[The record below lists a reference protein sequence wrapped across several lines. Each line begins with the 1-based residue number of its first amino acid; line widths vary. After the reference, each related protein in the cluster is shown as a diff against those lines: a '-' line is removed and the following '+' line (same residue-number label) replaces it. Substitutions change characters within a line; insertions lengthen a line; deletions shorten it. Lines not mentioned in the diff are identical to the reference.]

1 MSQIV
6 VNPEVIFLGK
16 LIQKIVEGKVRIP
29 KFQRP
34 FVWKQ
39 QDIISLLDSV
49 YRGYPI
55 GSILI
60 WETNQDIESSSSIGP
75 IDIVSRPHGSLSYI
89 LDGQQRI
96 TSLVGTLTLHENSQS
111 IQSGIDWRIYF
122 DLEKPNFMRTP
133 RGGCTSRYFPLNK
146 LLETSKFLTAAHEIQ
161 NIDDMRKK
169 HQWLSAADNLANSF
183 RDYQLPIV
191 RIQEATLSGVVTVFT
206 RLNRTGRKIS
216 PDQMISALTY
226 REGKFH
232 LAGELDKYQDELV
245 RKGFGGLKRIFL
257 LRSILAALDEDIYA
271 RDWADLVVKDEI
283 QTRLPKS
290 CQSAMNGINDA
301 LNFLQGLGVI
311 SDRILPYGLQ
321 LVLLGEFFRLCN
333 NPSPE
338 LRKLLERW
346 FWVTSF
352 SGWFGSVSSSQATR
366 ALQEIRQLA
375 NGTSQ
380 GFHEVNLNE
389 MALPFPKTF
398 SGHSARTR
406 AFLLYLASLK
416 PCSIIKNHTDELK
429 ISDLFASLKSNALGY
444 IYYNPSKIIFSSI
457 PANRMFVDK
466 EINGDIMDHLAIL
479 SSDQLAQILP
489 THGFKPNSIQ
499 PSISALRSKNRS
511 KFIETRQKDLII
523 GEREFMKQKR
533 IQLPEIHLDDPI
545 SDSDTTES

>member
-1 MSQIV
+1 
-6 VNPEVIFLGK
+6 
-16 LIQKIVEGKVRIP
+16 
-29 KFQRP
+29 
-34 FVWKQ
+34 
-39 QDIISLLDSV
+39 
-49 YRGYPI
+49 
-55 GSILI
+55 
-60 WETNQDIESSSSIGP
+60 
-75 IDIVSRPHGSLSYI
+75 
-89 LDGQQRI
+89 
-96 TSLVGTLTLHENSQS
+96 
-111 IQSGIDWRIYF
+111 
-122 DLEKPNFMRTP
+122 
-133 RGGCTSRYFPLNK
+133 
-146 LLETSKFLTAAHEIQ
+146 
-161 NIDDMRKK
+161 
-169 HQWLSAADNLANSF
+169 
-183 RDYQLPIV
+183 
-191 RIQEATLSGVVTVFT
+191 
-206 RLNRTGRKIS
+206 
-216 PDQMISALTY
+216 
-226 REGKFH
+226 
-232 LAGELDKYQDELV
+232 
-245 RKGFGGLKRIFL
+245 
-257 LRSILAALDEDIYA
+257 
-271 RDWADLVVKDEI
+271 
-283 QTRLPKS
+283 
-290 CQSAMNGINDA
+290 
-301 LNFLQGLGVI
+301 

-457 PANRMFVDK
+457 PANRMYVDK